1 MVRMRALILLA
12 LSGAFL
18 MVGQTPAA
26 KVAGMVTHR
35 QRIALPPAAIVEV
48 TLQDVS
54 RADAPAVVL
63 VRQTIELEG
72 RQVPVP
78 FEISY
83 DPAKIGE
90 RSRYTVAA
98 RITVEG
104 KLIFIS
110 DTIHPVITRGA
121 ARMVEIVVVPAGGAR
136 GKK

>member
-1 MVRMRALILLA
+1 
-12 LSGAFL
+12 

-63 VRQTIELEG
+63 GRQTIELEG

-83 DPAKIGE
+83 DPAKIE
-90 RSRYTVAA
+90 VRSRYTVAA